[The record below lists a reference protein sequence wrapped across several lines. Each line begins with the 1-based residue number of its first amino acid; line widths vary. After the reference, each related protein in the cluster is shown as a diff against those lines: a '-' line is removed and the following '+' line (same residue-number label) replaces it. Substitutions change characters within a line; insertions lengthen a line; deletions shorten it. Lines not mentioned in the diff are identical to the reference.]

1 MKKISLATLLAVGIA
16 CSATSAFAVGRA
28 YIATAAMG
36 GSDANTAYNCD
47 IDHPCR
53 WIPTAMTVVDSG
65 GEVVILNSGNYGI
78 FDITKSVSIIAA
90 PGIYTGIA
98 PPAGQ
103 VRAVGIDG
111 NGIEVVLR
119 GLTIRGVGGTN
130 GIRFVNGAKLTVE
143 NCSISGFKYGTN
155 DGTAINVLA
164 SGAELRVI
172 NSIIRDNNY
181 GIFIGGG
188 GTASVAN
195 SVVAGHTTTSGGGAA
210 IYAKGDTAGVTTTV
224 HVSDSVVTGNYWG
237 ITTYTDTATAI
248 AKAFVTRSTI
258 SNNAFGIDSDNSGGG
273 TSTSV
278 FITGNTVTGN
288 TTGLSITGSGA
299 TMTSYGN
306 NLVTGNTANV
316 NGSLTPASLQ

>member
-16 CSATSAFAVGRA
+16 CGATSAFAVGRA

-98 PPAGQ
+98 PPAGYT
-103 VRAVGIDG
+103 RAIGIDG
-111 NGIEVVLR
+111 SGIEVILR
-119 GLTIRGVGGTN
+119 GLTIRGVGGTS

-164 SGAELRVI
+164 SGAELRI
-172 NSIIRDNNY
+172 TNSVIRDNNY

-188 GTASVAN
+188 GTATISN
-195 SVVAGHTTTSGGGAA
+195 SVVSGHTTTSGGGAA
-210 IYAKGDTAGVTTTV
+210 IYAKGDTAGVTTTL
-224 HVSDSVVTGNYWG
+224 HVNDSVVTGNYWG
-237 ITTYTDTATAI
+237 ITAYTDTATAGSR
-248 AKAFVTRSTI
+248 AFVTRSTV
-258 SNNAFGIDSDNSGGG
+258 SNNTYGIDSDNGGGG
-273 TSTSV
+273 TTAV

-288 TTGLSITGSGA
+288 TTGLSITSGA

-306 NLVTGNTANV
+306 NLVTGNGLSA
-316 NGSLTPASLQ
+316 TPTSGTLQ